1 MMDWNWIRLEAE
13 GKGIVPE
20 AFLVIVS
27 DHGPEWV
34 PLDPKGVARLVE
46 FVDGGGLK
54 SCLMLN
60 ALQAL
65 TAPGPLLPRDITNLM
80 RMVFKLVQYTLWE
93 TDWMTKLRGLAGAV
107 EGDLNHPLHGTSI
120 QRLSGKAVGM
130 ASP

>member
-1 MMDWNWIRLEAE
+1 M
-13 GKGIVPE
+13 
-20 AFLVIVS
+20 IVS

-65 TAPGPLLPRDITNLM
+65 TALGPLLPHDITNLM
-80 RMVFKLVQYTLWE
+80 RVLLKPVQYTLWE
-93 TDWMTKLRGLAGAV
+93 TDWMAELGGRAGATGV
-107 EGDLNHPLHGTSI
+107 GPGRSLHETGI
-120 QRLSGKAVGM
+120 
-130 ASP
+130 